1 MERPVKE
8 RLLGGLLLL
17 AIAVIFLPMIFD
29 GAGLKQGR
37 LQSVVPNAPEP
48 IEIVHYQ
55 PANQPN
61 ADTTELAP
69 ADPKPAESLPEAP
82 KPLEP
87 IPAPVAPDSVK
98 GDPAAKS
105 DPAKDQAKPVKPI
118 SIVKKEKPVLDQQGV
133 PVGWTLQ
140 LASFKDRA
148 NAVALQQKLISR
160 GYKAYIRHKGE
171 LSKVFVGPDNQK
183 SRVEQLKQQLK
194 KEVKLDGLVLRYRP

>member
-37 LQSVVPNAPEP
+37 LQSVVPEAPAP

-55 PANQPN
+55 PVNQPN
-61 ADTTELAP
+61 PDTSELAEP
-69 ADPKPAESLPEAP
+69 QPTPVQSLPEPPEAIEAVEDVSKQAGP
-82 KPLEP
+82 SSAAEKVEGQTSKPVEP
-87 IPAPVAPDSVK
+87 
-98 GDPAAKS
+98 
-105 DPAKDQAKPVKPI
+105 AKPVSTI
-118 SIVKKEKPVLDQQGV
+118 AKEKPVLDQQGV

-140 LASFKDRA
+140 LASFKERA
-148 NAVALQQKLISR
+148 NAVALQQKLIQR
-160 GYKAYIRHKGE
+160 GYKAYIRQKGP

-183 SRVEQLKQQLK
+183 SRIEQLKQQLK
-194 KEVKLDGLVLRYRP
+194 REVKLDGLVLRYRP